1 MPRGSASCRVGSI
14 PWTSGFTG
22 KPATETLRCHWRGA
36 GWWCA
41 SSRALLRTAPAG
53 GHHSDGVSR
62 TDGLD
67 FELNESQRKLVGMVR
82 DFCVREVKPHA
93 QEWDREERFPREVV
107 GQLGELG
114 LLGMTVP
121 EELGGSELDTLSVAC
136 VVEEIARWDGSL
148 GLTVASHNGLGTSH
162 LLKFGSDDLRKRYIP
177 DIAAGKK
184 LAAWGLTEPGS
195 GSDAAGMRTTA
206 VRKDKSWVLNGAKMF
221 ITQGTVGDVFVVL
234 ALTDPNKRQKGVTAF
249 LLEKGMKGF
258 SQRALHGK
266 LGMRSSDTAELVLED
281 VFVEDWR
288 RIGEVGG
295 GFVDTLKI
303 LDKGR
308 ITIGALSVGL
318 GRGALEESVLYSKER
333 KAFGKPIADFQALR
347 WMMADMATELDAA
360 RLLVHRAA
368 TLCDAG
374 RPYTTEASMGKLFA
388 SEAACRAA
396 AHGVQIHGGYGFTK
410 EFLVERI
417 YRDVKLCTI
426 GEGTSEIQRMVI
438 ARELLKA

>member
-1 MPRGSASCRVGSI
+1 MN
-14 PWTSGFTG
+14 
-22 KPATETLRCHWRGA
+22 
-36 GWWCA
+36 
-41 SSRALLRTAPAG
+41 
-53 GHHSDGVSR
+53 
-62 TDGLD
+62 
-67 FELNESQRKLVGMVR
+67 FEPTESQQKLAAMVR
-82 DFCVREVKPHA
+82 DFCLREVKPHA
-93 QEWDREERFPREVV
+93 QEWDRDERFPREVV
-107 GQLGELG
+107 AELGELG
-114 LLGMTVP
+114 LLGMAVP
-121 EELGGSELDTLSVAC
+121 EELGGSELDAVSIAM
-136 VVEEIARWDGSL
+136 VVEEIARFDGSL
-148 GLTVASHNGLGTSH
+148 ALTVASHNGLGTSH
-162 LLKFGSDDLRKRYIP
+162 LLRFGSEELRRKYIP

-195 GSDAAGMRTTA
+195 GSDAAALRTTA
-206 VRKDKSWVLNGAKMF
+206 VRKGSSWVLNGAKMF
-221 ITQGTVGDVFVVL
+221 ITQGTVGEVFVVL
-234 ALTDPNKRQKGVTAF
+234 ALTSPEKRQKGITAF

-258 SQRALHGK
+258 SQRPLHGK
-266 LGMRSSDTAELVLED
+266 LGMRSSDTAELVMED

-308 ITIGALSVGL
+308 ITIGALAVGL
-318 GRGALEESVLYSKER
+318 GRGALEESIAYATDR

-360 RLLVHRAA
+360 RLLVWRAA
-368 TLCDAG
+368 FLCDEG
-374 RPYTTEASMGKLFA
+374 KPYTREAAAAKLFA

-396 AHGVQIHGGYGFTK
+396 AQGVQIHGGYGFTK

-426 GEGTSEIQRMVI
+426 GEGTSEIQRLVI

>member
-1 MPRGSASCRVGSI
+1 V
-14 PWTSGFTG
+14 
-22 KPATETLRCHWRGA
+22 
-36 GWWCA
+36 
-41 SSRALLRTAPAG
+41 
-53 GHHSDGVSR
+53 
-62 TDGLD
+62 D
-67 FELNESQRKLVGMVR
+67 FELNESQQKLVSMVR
-82 DFCVREVKPHA
+82 DFCVREVKPYA
-93 QEWDREERFPREVV
+93 MEWDRDEKFPHEVV
-107 GQLGELG
+107 AQLGELG

-121 EELGGSELDTLSVAC
+121 EELGGSALDTLSVAA

-148 GLTVASHNGLGTSH
+148 ALTVASHNGLGTSH
-162 LLKFGSDDLRKRYIP
+162 LLRFGSEELRKRYIP
-177 DIAAGKK
+177 DIASGKK

-195 GSDAAGMRTTA
+195 GSDAAGMRSTA
-206 VRKDKSWVLNGAKMF
+206 VRKGNGWVLNGSKMF

-234 ALTDPNKRQKGVTAF
+234 ALSDPTLRQKGVTAF
-249 LLEKGMKGF
+249 LLEKGMPGF
-258 SQRALHGK
+258 SQRPLHGK

-288 RIGEVGG
+288 RIGAVNG
-295 GFVDTLKI
+295 GFIDTLKI

-318 GRGALEESVLYSKER
+318 GRGALEESIAYSKDR
-333 KAFGKPIADFQALR
+333 NAFGKPIGDFQALR

-368 TLCDAG
+368 TLCDQG
-374 RPYTTEASMGKLFA
+374 KPYGSEAAMGKLYA

-396 AHGVQIHGGYGFTK
+396 ANGVQIHGGYGFTR

-426 GEGTSEIQRMVI
+426 GEGTSEIQRLVI

>member
-1 MPRGSASCRVGSI
+1 M
-14 PWTSGFTG
+14 
-22 KPATETLRCHWRGA
+22 
-36 GWWCA
+36 
-41 SSRALLRTAPAG
+41 
-53 GHHSDGVSR
+53 
-62 TDGLD
+62 D
-67 FELNESQRKLVGMVR
+67 FGLNESQRKLVQMVR
-82 DFCVREVKPHA
+82 DFCVCEVKPHA
-93 QEWDREERFPREVV
+93 QEWDRDERFPREVV
-107 GQLGELG
+107 SQLGELG

-121 EELGGSELDTLSVAC
+121 EELGGSALDTVSVAA

-148 GLTVASHNGLGTSH
+148 ALTVASHNGLGTSH
-162 LLKFGSDDLRKRYIP
+162 LLRFGNDELRQRYIP
-177 DIAAGKK
+177 DIAAGRK

-206 VRKDKSWVLNGAKMF
+206 VRKDKGWVLNGAKMF

-234 ALTDPNKRQKGVTAF
+234 ALTDPDKRQKGVTAF
-249 LLEKGMKGF
+249 LLEKSLAGF
-258 SQRALHGK
+258 SQRPLHGK
-266 LGMRSSDTAELVLED
+266 LGMRSSDTAELVMED
-281 VFVEDWR
+281 VYVEDWR
-288 RIGEVGG
+288 RIGEVGS

-318 GRGALEESVLYSKER
+318 GRGALEESVEYARER
-333 KAFGKPIADFQALR
+333 KAFGKSIADFQALR
-347 WMMADMATELDAA
+347 FMMADMGTELDAA

-368 TLCDAG
+368 NLADQG
-374 RPYTTEASMGKLFA
+374 RPYTSEAAMAKLFA

-396 AHGVQIHGGYGFTK
+396 ACGVQIHGGYGFTR

-426 GEGTSEIQRMVI
+426 GEGTSEIQRLVI